1 MRRTVWQV
9 KSSWQNLAEDLREQM
24 IRDYLPLVQ
33 FVALQIARR
42 LPPGIDMDDL
52 VSSGVIGLIDAIYK
66 FEPERESKFK
76 TYAEWRIRGA
86 ILDELRNNDRLPR
99 SLREFCKKIAEVNHK
114 VEVQYGR
121 QAETGEIASVLDLSL
136 GKFQELQSLINGDGL
151 EFFLHD
157 SSIVSGIQQSPSFDL
172 ERAQLRKAIEDE
184 LAVMSD
190 NQRLVLTLYYYE
202 GLNQKE
208 IGAIL
213 NVTESRVCQIHKK
226 ALSTLRRR
234 LRAQGCSAISL

>member
-1 MRRTVWQV
+1 MRRTVLQV
-9 KSSWQNLAEDLREQM
+9 KSSCQDLPEDLREQ
-24 IRDYLPLVQ
+24 IVRDYLPLVQ

-42 LPPGIDMDDL
+42 LPPGIELDDL
-52 VSSGVIGLIDAIYK
+52 ISSGVIGLIDAIYK
-66 FEPERESKFK
+66 FEPSRECKFK

-86 ILDELRNNDRLPR
+86 ILDELRNSDRLPR
-99 SLREFCKKIAEVNHK
+99 SLREFCRKIAEVNHR

-121 QAETGEIASVLDLSL
+121 QAESGELASALDVSL
-136 GKFQELQSLINGDGL
+136 GKLQELQYLINGDGL
-151 EFFLHD
+151 EIFLQE
-157 SSIVSGIQQSPSFDL
+157 SSDASGFHQSPSLDL
-172 ERAQLRKAIEDE
+172 ERAQSRKAIEAE

-213 NVTESRVCQIHKK
+213 NVTESRVCQLHKK

-234 LRAQGCSAISL
+234 LRAQGRSAISL